1 MKSLAACCFNEKSLC
16 PLSHALFFLS
26 LSFSQSFTLLFV
38 STTFSQFRSISYSR
52 TFFLLLNSA
61 SSLPWHNIFKL
72 SYLLSLSRSLV
83 LFVIHFLI
91 LLLLYSLSNK
101 HFLLPTLTVFLS
113 QTAFFHTLKSLS
125 LSLSYSPSIST
136 TLSLLHSLS
145 QAPSLSFSHRSTF
158 FP

>member
-1 MKSLAACCFNEKSLC
+1 MS
-16 PLSHALFFLS
+16 ALTCSFFLS
-26 LSFSQSFTLLFV
+26 LNLLHFSLSVPLSLNFVPSLTHAPSFSSSTLLP
-38 STTFSQFRSISYSR
+38 SY
-52 TFFLLLNSA
+52 
-61 SSLPWHNIFKL
+61 SLPWHNMFKL
-72 SYLLSLSRSLV
+72 TYLLSPSRSLV